1 MQQNLHYRISVFLLG
16 LTIFVFGISGCQ
28 PKKKNLVI
36 DEKFPIDELLFHDE
50 FDAGLEN
57 WLVEVAP
64 DSTVHIGIQH
74 EKLVVDTDRGGTV
87 WLNREL
93 SGNVL
98 IRYKRRVVMA
108 DGPNDRLSDM
118 NQFWMASDPRNPDLF
133 TRSGAFAEYD
143 SLLMY
148 YAGIGGNYNETSRFR
163 KYTGDGTRVLVHDL
177 TDEAHLLKPN
187 HTYLIEIV
195 VKDGQTK
202 VFVDGE
208 EFFSFKDDHPLTKGY
223 FGIRT
228 TWSRHEIDDV
238 EVYRLK

>member
-1 MQQNLHYRISVFLLG
+1 MFLLALVIG
-16 LTIFVFGISGCQ
+16 LFMVSGCTS
-28 PKKKNLVI
+28 KKPESASG
-36 DEKFPIDELLFHDE
+36 EKYPIGELLFKDE
-50 FDAGLEN
+50 FNAGLDN
-57 WLVEVAP
+57 WLIEVDP
-64 DSTVHIGIQH
+64 DTAVRIGIQN
-74 EKLVVDTDRGGTV
+74 EKLVMDTDRGATV
-87 WLNREL
+87 WLKREL

-98 IRYKRRVVMA
+98 IRYKRRVVME

-148 YAGIGGNYNETSRFR
+148 YAGIGGNYNETTRFR
-163 KYTGDGTRVLVHDL
+163 KYTGDGNRVLVHDL

-187 HTYLIEIV
+187 HTYLIEV
-195 VKDGQTK
+195 VVNDGQTK
-202 VFVDGE
+202 VFVDEE
-208 EFFSFKDDHPLTKGY
+208 EFFSFTDDHPLTKGY

-238 EVYRLK
+238 EVYQLK

>member
-1 MQQNLHYRISVFLLG
+1 MQQNLHHRLSIILLG
-16 LTIFVFGISGCQ
+16 LTIVVFGISGCQ
-28 PKKKNLVI
+28 PKKKNSVF
-36 DEKFPIDELLFHDE
+36 DEKFRIDERLFEDK
-50 FDAGLEN
+50 FDSGMNN

-64 DSTVHIGIQH
+64 DSTVHIGIQQ
-74 EKLVVDTDRGGTV
+74 EKLVIDTDRGATV

-93 SGNVL
+93 SGNIL
-98 IRYKRRVVMA
+98 IRYKRRVVTE

-133 TRSGAFAEYD
+133 TRSGSFAEYD

-148 YAGIGGNYNETSRFR
+148 YAGIGGNYNETTRFR
-163 KYTGDGTRVLVHDL
+163 KYTGDGNRVLVHDL
-177 TDEAHLLKPN
+177 TDQAHLLKPN

-195 VKDGQTK
+195 VKDGQTN
-202 VFVDGE
+202 VLVDGE
-208 EFFSFKDDHPLTKGY
+208 EFFSFMDDNPLTRGY